1 MTASDRCQL
10 LSCTTALHVTTQG
23 CVVQVTAA
31 EYTRLYLSALQ
42 ETLDRYPPP
51 QPSEAAV
58 NLLVTVGQQQEFL
71 LWHSLLPPPGH
82 PGSLDALEVTHPPA
96 RTAPP
101 WTLTGLLLPGRCQS
115 PC

>member
-1 MTASDRCQL
+1 M
-10 LSCTTALHVTTQG
+10 
-23 CVVQVTAA
+23 TAA

-82 PGSLDALEVTHPPA
+82 PGSLDALEVGHPLLALPNRGSLAPTNRLLCCA
-96 RTAPP
+96 RHK
-101 WTLTGLLLPGRCQS
+101 LGLRVLASTQC
-115 PC
+115 CIV